1 MVAIR
6 SILNHFYSSIYNFLL
21 FMKHNKKIPLL
32 LLPVLLIVCAA
43 HIAKAQ
49 LPMPPHVPIWDANKV
64 TLTLHKITDDVYAV
78 SPSTAETETTKGIPQ
93 ATSAGFIVGDKG
105 VIMIET
111 MLDKRLYDQLYAL
124 IRTITQKPIIYAV
137 NTSDHGDH
145 CFGNY
150 LLPKE
155 TVIIQN
161 EFCKNNLAL
170 HFEDIKQFMITLFG
184 KDRGMEA
191 VQYRA
196 ADIAIPKNQ
205 SLKLDMGAGKIVE
218 MINAGT
224 AQSPADLFIFVTTPA
239 KKVVWVGNPFIGE
252 SPTIPWL
259 FDGYFLE
266 PLNNLT
272 KIYNMLGD
280 NDVIVPGHGRITNKA
295 GIKYTIDYVNTLKN
309 EVQNAITQGKTL
321 EQTQASVTMKEFD
334 KGYEIFRWLHYN
346 FNIPNAYKDI
356 KASTSNNTPK

>member
-1 MVAIR
+1 M
-6 SILNHFYSSIYNFLL
+6 
-21 FMKHNKKIPLL
+21 FMKFYKKNRSVLLSVLL
-32 LLPVLLIVCAA
+32 LLCTTYTV
-43 HIAKAQ
+43 KAQ
-49 LPMPPHVPIWDANKV
+49 VPMPPHVPIWDANKV
-64 TLTLHKITDDVYAV
+64 ILELHKATDNVYAV

-105 VIMIET
+105 VIVIET

-124 IRTITQKPIIYAV
+124 IRSVTQKPIIYAV

-155 TVIIQN
+155 TIIIQN
-161 EFCKNNLAL
+161 EFCKENLAKN
-170 HFEDIKQFMITLFG
+170 FENIKQFMIALFG
-184 KDRGMEA
+184 KGRGMEE

-205 SLKLDMGAGKIVE
+205 SLKLDMGSGKIVE
-218 MINAGT
+218 LINTGT
-224 AQSPADLFIFVTTPA
+224 AQSPADLFVFVTTPA
-239 KKVVWVGNPFIGE
+239 KKVVWVGNPFIAE

-280 NDVIVPGHGRITNKA
+280 DDVIVPGHGRITNKA
-295 GIKYTIDYVNTLKN
+295 GIKYTIDYVNALKD
-309 EVQNAITQGKTL
+309 EVENAVRQGETL
-321 EQTQASVTMKEFD
+321 EQTQASVTMKAFD
-334 KGYEIFRWLHYN
+334 KGYEIFHWLNYN
-346 FNIPNAYKDI
+346 FNVPNAYKDI
-356 KASTSNNTPK
+356 KANSIGNTSK